1 MTSKKLLS
9 ALLALV
15 FALSLFTAL
24 PVSAAGVTAMVNG
37 TATAS
42 GATIPADSTIV
53 FTLPNAIT
61 QADLGTA
68 VTFEE
73 IKKGKSAPAEGEA
86 WAKREFDGVVN
97 GNTLTVN
104 FELGDLAMNSQYRF
118 NFVGA
123 GESFTFVT
131 NAKVDG
137 YYINDNFDRYP
148 AHERIAAAGTD
159 PTELET
165 PWWLGKKLYSRST
178 PAIIREN
185 GDSYMLLTDGS
196 GATETREA
204 GSVAYDNRYAPAS
217 TSATANYWGVDK
229 FVAKYDFAI
238 AGNPSSV
245 YDIGAFTIKT
255 DSEGKT
261 RLYFHSNGMPEAS
274 YGVNGTGT
282 YIDLGVEVASP
293 SDTLTRHTLEYV
305 EQHCTGIEYQRRV
318 YSVKFDGK
326 KITLPFADGYEYIGY
341 SAYYS
346 SGAYHPI
353 EFSGNKGLH
362 YNFSVANKFASA
374 DVVPGIQQAA
384 NLAVY
389 SYSYSDYVPD
399 PLTVSAATASGTAIS
414 PVGSLTFTFSE
425 PINAATLATGMFFE
439 EDQLSSGTW
448 KKRACDYAL
457 STDGTTLTV
466 TFDEGDLV
474 PKSNYRFRFTNA
486 VASDSAAL
494 AAETIFTYKTT
505 AYGNYYIYDTFDR
518 FPANTSITAP
528 GTSATELDAPW
539 WQGIKQYGRMMP
551 TFVREGND
559 TFMRITST
567 VTTDTDILG
576 AISYDNAYAPAYTGS
591 GPHKTTTEVS
601 FAIAGNPS
609 SIFEINGL
617 VIRTDAETGITGLY
631 YRNGGI
637 LGGEYYSDV
646 PGHTK
651 SLNFPIA
658 SPTNQKVTH
667 TLKLVQT
674 YDNTAPEKR
683 TIHHIV
689 FDGVEVPMPNG
700 DIKVELRYWASGQME
715 EAVINYTGGTGRG
728 HVFSAL
734 NYFRNDQVTS
744 GIQQSTVMDIYSF
757 KFADFAT
764 KPATVSAGTASGT
777 AISPVSNLT
786 FTFSEKVSASTLV
799 NGLVF
804 EEDALGTG
812 TWAGRACN
820 YALGADG
827 KTLTVTFD
835 EGDLAPNSNYRFRF
849 TTAIGS
855 AEASL
860 AEETTFTYSTTAY
873 GDYYVYDTF
882 DRYKEWTLPTSAA
895 CEATQLSDTPWYLG
909 IKRYGRL
916 GVAFAKVDGDTVLRV
931 SSAAGP
937 DTTDNYGCVSYNNAY
952 SPVVGA
958 MASHTTVTEIE
969 FTMAGNTTSVYEFG
983 GIVIRTDAESGKTG
997 LYYRTQGNIWGNQS
1011 TIAADT
1017 VSLNFDVAT
1026 PNAVAARHTIKYVQ
1040 TIDAADPR
1048 SRVFEK
1054 IWFDGVEVPMA
1065 GPVYVRYNGNEYGQG
1080 AGEDIVNLGG
1090 GTNLCQLF
1098 TATNNMATAS
1108 VPAGQQQSTV
1118 MDVYSYKC
1126 SPAGVNVTIAAGA
1139 TAQAKSITIA
1149 NNSGEAF
1156 TGVIALAVYNGD
1168 TLVGLDGLATTET
1181 VANGQNLTITRTV
1194 ADAANGNTY
1203 KVIVLN
1209 NKNAVQ
1215 PVGAAYAGIIG

>member
-15 FALSLFTAL
+15 FTLSLFTAL
-24 PVSAAGVTAMVNG
+24 PVSAAGVTATVNG
-37 TATAS
+37 NATAS
-42 GATIPADSTIV
+42 GATIPAVSTIV
-53 FTLPNAIT
+53 FTLPTAIT
-61 QADLGTA
+61 QADLATA

-73 IKKGKSAPAEGEA
+73 IKKGKAAPAEGEA
-86 WAKREFDGVVN
+86 WAKREFDGVVD

-104 FELGDLAMNSQYRF
+104 FELGDLSMNSQYRF
-118 NFVGA
+118 NFVTL

-131 NAKVDG
+131 NAKVDS
-137 YYINDNFDRYP
+137 YYINENFDRYP
-148 AHERIAAAGTD
+148 AHERIPAAGVD
-159 PTELET
+159 PTELDT
-165 PWWLGKKLYSRST
+165 PWWLGVKLYSRST
-178 PAIIREN
+178 PAMIREN

-196 GATETREA
+196 SSSENRSA
-204 GSVAYDNRYAPAS
+204 GSVAFDNRYAPAS
-217 TSATANYWGVDK
+217 TANEVNYWGDGK
-229 FVAKYDFAI
+229 YVAKYEFAI
-238 AGNPSSV
+238 AGNPSSG
-245 YDIGAFTIKT
+245 YDIGPFTIKT
-255 DSEGKT
+255 DNDGKT
-261 RLYFHSNGMPEAS
+261 RLYLRTNSIPNGS
-274 YGVNGTGT
+274 LVTNGTGT
-282 YIDLGVEVASP
+282 YVALGVELASP
-293 SDTLTRHTLEYV
+293 TDTLTRHTLEYT
-305 EQHCTGIEYQRRV
+305 EELCWGMEYMRRV
-318 YSVKFDGK
+318 LSVKFDGK
-326 KITLPFADGYEYIGY
+326 KVNLPLAESATSIGY
-341 SAYYS
+341 NAYNS

-353 EFSGNKGLH
+353 EQNNLKGLN
-362 YNFSVANKFASA
+362 YVFSVANRFDSA
-374 DVVPGIQQAA
+374 NVTEGIQQPA

-389 SYSYSDYVPD
+389 SYSYADYVPE
-399 PLTVSAATASGTAIS
+399 PLTVSATTASGTAIS
-414 PVGSLTFTFSE
+414 PVGNLTFTFSE
-425 PINAATLATGMFFE
+425 PINAATLATGMVFE

-448 KKRACDYAL
+448 KKRACAYELDGE
-457 STDGTTLTV
+457 GTTLTV
-466 TFDEGDLV
+466 SFDEGDLV
-474 PKSNYRFRFTNA
+474 PNSNYRFRFTNA

-528 GTSATELDAPW
+528 GTSPTELDAPW
-539 WQGIKQYGRMMP
+539 WQGIKRYGRMMP

-559 TFMRITST
+559 TFMRIKSAG
-567 VTTDTDILG
+567 TDSDMMG
-576 AISYDNAYAPAYTGS
+576 AVSYDNAYAPAYTGN
-591 GPHKTTTEVS
+591 GPHKTVTEVS
-601 FAIAGNPS
+601 FAIAGNSS
-609 SIFEINGL
+609 SIYEINGL
-617 VIRTDAETGITGLY
+617 VIRTDAETGQTGLY
-631 YRNGGI
+631 YRKSGI
-637 LGGEYYSDV
+637 LGGEYHANV
-646 PGHTK
+646 PASTT
-651 SLNFPIA
+651 SLNYPIA
-658 SPTNQKVTH
+658 SPTDQKVTH

-674 YDNTAPEKR
+674 YDNTAPQKR
-683 TIHHIV
+683 TIHHII

-700 DIKVELRYWASGQME
+700 DIKVELQYWASGQME
-715 EAVINYTGGTGRG
+715 EAVINYTGGNGRG
-728 HVFSAL
+728 HVFSVINSFASANATAGVL
-734 NYFRNDQVTS
+734 GYS
-744 GIQQSTVMDIYSF
+744 EMDVYSF

-777 AISPVSNLT
+777 AISPVSSLI
-786 FTFSEKVSASTLV
+786 FTFSEKMSASTLA

-983 GIVIRTDAESGKTG
+983 GIVIRTDAETGKTG
-997 LYYRTQGNIWGNQS
+997 LYYRTQGNIWGHQS
-1011 TIAADT
+1011 NIAADT
-1017 VSLNFDVAT
+1017 ASLNFEVAT

-1065 GPVYVRYNGNEYGQG
+1065 GPVHVRYNGVEYGQG

-1098 TATNNMATAS
+1098 TATNNMAAAS

-1156 TGVIALAVYNGD
+1156 TGVIALAVYDGD

-1181 VANGQNLTITRTV
+1181 VANGQNLNITRTV